1 MSMSL
6 TGNSLLPLQSSFGSR
21 YDYPQHSTPYSA
33 HLQQNSFS
41 SAPSYYQQQSTF
53 QNRSM
58 TGSQGTGLRL
68 PSGASSVG
76 SASEWDANETQTAH
90 PYLSNRQSQ
99 IVPGGAAAGQPSEA
113 PTRVARLE
121 EEEGCVVPSFQSQ
134 ALSAPRVNPASM
146 QDASGR
152 WAWWSWQ
159 QQQATMRSQMQG
171 RPQGR
176 PQEGPSVSN
185 IVELEEQSRQRAL
198 GRPPQRASTYS
209 GQRTAEPAYASSDY
223 SRKVAESESSPVS
236 VRKDVPLGFASN
248 SSEGSGQAKAQRLA
262 LQKQAAA
269 DWKTAAEAGSV
280 GDRASSGRHTE
291 VVAQQSEASEHQ
303 AALDQKGV
311 ASEVVAAAERRAGAV
326 RAQEEVAAQIKAA
339 IELQSGSP
347 EQGLVPV
354 FDADVQREGGE
365 EKARQ
370 LLIKPTLS
378 IEVPDISTQG
388 ELDGSALGELEG
400 SITQEVASGSAE
412 PAAAEP
418 APSVS
423 MPSSV
428 NTASEGA
435 PKPRQHYKA
444 HYAFHRHFPRAI
456 PPLLQKGNGD
466 SSPEVIEGSEGGA
479 FKDATGGQNQTVQK
493 GGKGAEG
500 QVHSKGR
507 KRASAQ
513 ANKATQEA
521 AAAVAA
527 KAGPSPSGSSSG
539 DRSGGAGALSEQDA
553 PSVCDVEDTGADSR
567 GAAGIMPKDVVSVIG
582 QHGFWK
588 SRKAMQQQQQ
598 KFSAQLFEM
607 HRLVKVWTTTFG
619 FSEWCLFKALE

>member
-6 TGNSLLPLQSSFGSR
+6 NGNSLFHLQSSFGSR
-21 YDYPQHSTPYSA
+21 YDYPQHSMPYPA
-33 HLQQNSFS
+33 HLQHNSFS

-134 ALSAPRVNPASM
+134 ALSAPRANPAPM

-159 QQQATMRSQMQG
+159 QHQATIRSQM
-171 RPQGR
+171 QGR

-185 IVELEEQSRQRAL
+185 NVDLEEQSRQRAL
-198 GRPPQRASTYS
+198 WRPPQRASTYS
-209 GQRTAEPAYASSDY
+209 GQRTAEPAYAPSDY
-223 SRKVAESESSPVS
+223 SRKVTESESSPVS

-269 DWKTAAEAGSV
+269 DWKTAVEAGSV

-303 AALDQKGV
+303 AALDSKGV

-354 FDADVQREGGE
+354 LDADVQQEGGE
-365 EKARQ
+365 EKARR

-378 IEVPDISTQG
+378 IELPEMSTQG
-388 ELDGSALGELEG
+388 ELDGSALGEPEG

-418 APSVS
+418 APSVN

-428 NTASEGA
+428 NMASEGA

-456 PPLLQKGNGD
+456 PPPPQKGNGD

-479 FKDATGGQNQTVQK
+479 FKDATGGQNQGVQK
-493 GGKGAEG
+493 EGKGAEG

-598 KFSAQLFEM
+598 KFSAQLFEL
-607 HRLVKVWTTTFG
+607 HRLVKVWTTTLG
-619 FSEWCLFKALE
+619 FSDWCLFDAFE